1 MNRTGVIY
9 GINGPVIYLEGN
21 TGFKMSEMVYVG
33 REKLVGEVI
42 GLTRDMTTVQVF
54 EETTGIKPG
63 ELVEATGDAIS
74 VVLAPGILS
83 NIFDGIER
91 PLSEIAKTGGAYI
104 TRGTVVDSLDKTK
117 LWDAHMT
124 VKAGDRVSGGTIL
137 CEVQETHA
145 IVHKVMVPPDMEGTL
160 VKVMPDG
167 TTETKTRRINP
178 TIPISKEAQAIHGI
192 SQDDVKDCPTFKE
205 IAKSFANW
213 LSGCDIAGYNST
225 KFDIPLLSEEFLR
238 AGVDFDFRKRHLV
251 DVQVI
256 FHKMEQR
263 TLSAA
268 YKFYCNK
275 NLEDAHTAEADTRA
289 TYEVLKAQ
297 LDRYPEL
304 QNDIAFL
311 ADYSSFTKNVD
322 FAGRM
327 VYDDNGDEV
336 FNFGKYKGMKVAD
349 VLKQDPG
356 YYGWILNSDF
366 TLNTKAMLTKI
377 RLREMSNLITK

>member
-42 GLTRDMTTVQVF
+42 GLTKDMTTVQVF

-167 TTETKTRRINP
+167 QYTICDTIAVIQLEDGSEQELTMTQKWPIRIPRPTRKRYPATKPLVTGQRILDTLFP
-178 TIPISKEAQAIHGI
+178 
-192 SQDDVKDCPTFKE
+192 
-205 IAKSFANW
+205 IAK
-213 LSGCDIAGYNST
+213 GGHGGH
-225 KFDIPLLSEEFLR
+225 PR
-238 AGVDFDFRKRHLV
+238 
-251 DVQVI
+251 
-256 FHKMEQR
+256 
-263 TLSAA
+263 
-268 YKFYCNK
+268 
-275 NLEDAHTAEADTRA
+275 
-289 TYEVLKAQ
+289 
-297 LDRYPEL
+297 
-304 QNDIAFL
+304 
-311 ADYSSFTKNVD
+311 
-322 FAGRM
+322 
-327 VYDDNGDEV
+327 
-336 FNFGKYKGMKVAD
+336 
-349 VLKQDPG
+349 
-356 YYGWILNSDF
+356 
-366 TLNTKAMLTKI
+366 
-377 RLREMSNLITK
+377 RLRYGKDHDPASDCKMV